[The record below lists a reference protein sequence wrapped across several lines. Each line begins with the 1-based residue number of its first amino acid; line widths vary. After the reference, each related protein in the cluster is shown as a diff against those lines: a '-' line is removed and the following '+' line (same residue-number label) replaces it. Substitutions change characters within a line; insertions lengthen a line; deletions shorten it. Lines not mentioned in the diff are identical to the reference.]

1 MLSPPSPPSPQKP
14 KAWQGVPHSAWIP
27 KLTSPVLDQK
37 AEENDFDHQHK
48 QKKWGAKPQSP
59 LQPHGAQ
66 SSSDNQRGPN
76 HVPLLS
82 PPERPKAQPAPGMS
96 PTLSAIYPEASTL
109 RQVWAYK
116 RSALEQGTAG
126 SDQARQ
132 KLPCLGRQ
140 STRKALKSPPHTNG
154 VRP

>member
-1 MLSPPSPPSPQKP
+1 MLSPPSPPNPQKP

-37 AEENDFDHQHK
+37 AEENDFDHQHE
-48 QKKWGAKPQSP
+48 QKKWGAKPPSP

-82 PPERPKAQPAPGMS
+82 PPEAESAASSRHVTDTQRYLSWGKHPPASVSLQEISSWTRNSWFRPGKTEI
-96 PTLSAIYPEASTL
+96 TLLRKTKYSESSEVSST
-109 RQVWAYK
+109 
-116 RSALEQGTAG
+116 
-126 SDQARQ
+126 
-132 KLPCLGRQ
+132 
-140 STRKALKSPPHTNG
+140 H
-154 VRP
+154 